1 MLQFRLAYVMQ
12 STAWLW
18 MFRQIPIDFFKA
30 NCAGQSSTRI
40 INLPAFCTTQS
51 GSIPPPPAQRRSM
64 KMSLVYILFEC
75 FYGRV
80 KFFSLR
86 GVVCTVDLTE
96 QNCVGCV
103 HVSLILPLKCS
114 PFENCQI
121 FKHTLQPLGRQ
132 PPVKNLSP
140 CADCKYYSSSS

>member
-30 NCAGQSSTRI
+30 NFAGQWSTRI
-40 INLPAFCTTQS
+40 VSLPAFCTTQS

-64 KMSLVYILFEC
+64 KTSLVYILFEC

-80 KFFSLR
+80 RFFSLR
-86 GVVCTVDLTE
+86 GVCSMYCGSTHRT
-96 QNCVGCV
+96 NCVGCV
-103 HVSLILPLKCS
+103 HVSIILPLKYS

-121 FKHTLQPLGRQ
+121 FKHTLQLLSRQ
-132 PPVKNLSP
+132 PPVKNSVPML
-140 CADCKYYSSSS
+140 